1 MHGVPIKFVDF
12 LQVLP
17 HAAKVLGHMVARG
30 ALELDALVF
39 RHHVPLVAFN
49 RPGNVSMENVLM
61 EIEWNTAGQLQT

>member
-1 MHGVPIKFVDF
+1 M
-12 LQVLP
+12 LP

-39 RHHVPLVAFN
+39 RHHVLLVGAY

-61 EIEWNTAGQLQT
+61 EIEWNRAGAVLWSK